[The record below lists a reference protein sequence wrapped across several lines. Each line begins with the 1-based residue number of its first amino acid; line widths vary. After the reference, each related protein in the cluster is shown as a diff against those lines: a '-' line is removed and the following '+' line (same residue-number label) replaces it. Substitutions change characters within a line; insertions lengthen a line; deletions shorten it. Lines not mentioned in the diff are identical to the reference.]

1 MFEVKG
7 TATNFGEDWITG
19 IAADLGM
26 DATTTALLLSLVFTV
41 ALVLLAL
48 LATRGK
54 SNLGIMLVGYSSIIF
69 FTVLGWMPI
78 FIILLLTLITA
89 GLYADKIKEWF
100 GG

>member
-1 MFEVKG
+1 VEVH
-7 TATNFGEDWITG
+7 ELIWSEWIDSV
-19 IAADLGM
+19 AASMNLN
-26 DATTTALLLSLVFTV
+26 AETTALLLSLVFTV
-41 ALVLLAL
+41 SLVLLAL

-54 SNLGIMLVGYSSIIF
+54 SNLGIMLVGYGSIIF

-78 FIILLLTLITA
+78 FVIMLLMLITV